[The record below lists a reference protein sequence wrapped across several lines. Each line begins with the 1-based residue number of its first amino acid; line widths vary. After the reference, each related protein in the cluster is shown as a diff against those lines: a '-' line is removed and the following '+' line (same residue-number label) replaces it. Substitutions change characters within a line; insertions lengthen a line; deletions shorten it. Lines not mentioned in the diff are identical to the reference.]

1 MDQTRVIHLPLE
13 IAGQV
18 GLICEFLRKEGWHA
32 TGYNYYTTFLK
43 YRNIHYLDA
52 NELLKIMEQAILFY
66 DLFHFHNSYTFMI
79 NHADLPLIAHAGK
92 NMIMHHRG
100 NDVRA
105 DAWAKC
111 GPGYVNPYVN
121 TSGSLAE
128 EEIDRNLRYFAT
140 YMSAAIV
147 QDYELYLY
155 VKDYYEAAGKP
166 VYLLPRLVNTAAI
179 APAYHEHVLMEPP
192 LIVHAPTNQEFK
204 GTPIIEA
211 IIEQLRKEVPLR
223 YVRVEKMT
231 KDAASLLYR
240 QADIVI
246 DQILCGMYGNVSVE
260 AMALGKPVIAY
271 LRPDIRK
278 FLPTGLPI
286 VSAHPD
292 NLYEQ
297 LKALLRDQERR
308 IELGRNG
315 RAFVEEHHEAK
326 KVVATLLTIYQTVLH
341 SRR

>member
-32 TGYNYYTTFLK
+32 TGYNYYTTYLK

-52 NELLKIMEQAILFY
+52 NELLKIMEPAIRFY
-66 DLFHFHNSYTFMI
+66 DLFHFHNSYTFML
-79 NHADLPLIAHAGK
+79 NHADLPLIDGAGK
-92 NMIMHHRG
+92 KMIMHHRG

-105 DAWAKC
+105 EAWARR
-111 GPGYVNPYVN
+111 GDGYENPYVN
-121 TSGSLAE
+121 ADGSLSE

-147 QDYELYLY
+147 QDYELYFY

-166 VYLLPRLVNTAAI
+166 VYLLPRLVNTGAI
-179 APAYHEHVLMEPP
+179 TPAFPEHKTLEPP

-204 GTPIIEA
+204 GTPVIEA
-211 IIEQLRKEVPLR
+211 VIEQLRKEIPLR

-231 KDAASLLYR
+231 KDAASQLYR
-240 QADIVI
+240 EADIVI

-260 AMALGKPVIAY
+260 AMALGKPVVAY
-271 LRPDIRK
+271 LRPDLLK
-278 FLPTGLPI
+278 LLPAEIPI
-286 VSAHPD
+286 ISAHPD

-297 LKALLRDQERR
+297 LRALLLDADRR
-308 IELGRNG
+308 VMLGRRG
-315 RAFVEEHHEAK
+315 RAFVEEHHEAG
-326 KVVATLLTIYQTVLH
+326 KVVASLLQIYQNVLH
-341 SRR
+341 PKS